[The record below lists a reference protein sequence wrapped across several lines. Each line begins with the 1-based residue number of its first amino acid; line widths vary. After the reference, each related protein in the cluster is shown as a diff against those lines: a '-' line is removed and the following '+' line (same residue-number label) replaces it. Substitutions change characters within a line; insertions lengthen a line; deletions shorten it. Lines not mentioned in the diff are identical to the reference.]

1 MAKIIKYKNK
11 SPKVHETVFIAD
23 GVMLVGDIEIG
34 EKSNVWFN
42 TVIRA
47 DVNFVKIGKKC
58 NIQDGTVIHVS
69 SYGFSANGKKGSPTI
84 ISDNVTIGHNAT
96 IHACEIGNNSL
107 VGMGSVILDQSKIE
121 EFAFIAAGALITPG
135 TLVKSKEL
143 WAGNPGR
150 LVRKISDTEE
160 NLLFNTPDVYYNLS
174 QEFLKK

>member
-11 SPKVHETVFIAD
+11 LPKIDETVFIAD
-23 GVMLVGDIEIG
+23 GVILVGDIEIG
-34 EKSNVWFN
+34 EKSNVWYN

-47 DVNFVKIGKKC
+47 DVNFVRIGKKC

-84 ISDNVTIGHNAT
+84 ISDNVTVGHNAT

-107 VGMGSVILDQSKIE
+107 IGMGSVILDQSKIE
-121 EFAFIAAGALITPG
+121 DFAFIAAGALITPG
-135 TLVKSKEL
+135 TLVKSREL

-150 LVRKISDTEE
+150 RVRKISDTEE
-160 NLLFNTPDVYYNLS
+160 KLLFNTPEVYYSLS

>member
-1 MAKIIKYKNK
+1 MVKFIKYKEK
-11 SPKVHETVFIAD
+11 SPKIDKTVFIAD
-23 GVMLVGDIEIG
+23 GVILVGDIEIG
-34 EKSNVWFN
+34 EESNVWYN
-42 TVIRA
+42 SVIRA

-96 IHACEIGNNSL
+96 IHACEIGDNSL
-107 VGMGSVILDQSKIE
+107 IGMGSIILDQSRIE

-150 LVRKISDTEE
+150 FVRKISDTEE
-160 NLLFNTPDVYYNLS
+160 KLLLNTPDVYYNLS